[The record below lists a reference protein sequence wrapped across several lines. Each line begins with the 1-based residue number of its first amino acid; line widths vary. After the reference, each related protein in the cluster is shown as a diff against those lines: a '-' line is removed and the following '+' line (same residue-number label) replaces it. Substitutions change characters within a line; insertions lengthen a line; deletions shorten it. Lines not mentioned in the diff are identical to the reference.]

1 MSKKLISA
9 EFIVFLFIVLISSWA
24 FAQTEKCEKNT
35 LEVTGKGEIKIK
47 PDVAYLTI
55 SVETT
60 AKKASDA
67 ARDNAE
73 KMKNVLDKLKS
84 QIGKEDK
91 ITTTGYQLSPIYE
104 YNDKTRRSDLTGYR
118 ASNGVVLET
127 KNLDELGKL
136 IDSATQVGANRIDH
150 LSFGTDKRDEYRR
163 QALAEAVQDA
173 KATADAVAKAS
184 GVKIVRILK
193 ISPSYEVPRPV
204 FREFGVAKL
213 AAAPEAAP
221 TPIEL
226 GELTVSATVNI
237 VFEIQ

>member
-1 MSKKLISA
+1 MSKKLIYA
-9 EFIVFLFIVLISSWA
+9 EFIIFLFIVIISNWA
-24 FAQTEKCEKNT
+24 FAQTEKYEKNT
-35 LEVTGKGEIKIK
+35 LEAAGKGEIKIK
-47 PDVAYLTI
+47 PDVAYLTV

-60 AKKASDA
+60 AKKASEA

-84 QIGKEDK
+84 QIDKEDK

-104 YNDKTRRSDLTGYR
+104 YNDKTRKSDLTGYR

-136 IDSATQVGANRIDH
+136 IDSATQVGANRIDN

-173 KATADAVAKAS
+173 KATADTVAKAS

-193 ISPSYEVPRPV
+193 ISPFYEVPRPV
-204 FREFGVAKL
+204 FREFGDAKL
-213 AAAPEAAP
+213 VAAPETAP
-221 TPIEL
+221 TAIEP